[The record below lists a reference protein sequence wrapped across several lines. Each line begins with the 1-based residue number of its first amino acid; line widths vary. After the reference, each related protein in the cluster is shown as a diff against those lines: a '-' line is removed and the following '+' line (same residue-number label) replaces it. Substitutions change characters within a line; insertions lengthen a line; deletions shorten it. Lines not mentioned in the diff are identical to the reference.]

1 MDFCTEYPKLEH
13 AQQDLFRRVITRLL
27 SGHIITP
34 GEALRPDRDWRF
46 AERYQDLIDGYLR
59 IGGWRLDLD
68 RSMQL
73 CRAIHE
79 AGEQRVRFNK
89 LESLVLCTLR
99 LVYHE
104 QMRAANES
112 ERCAVKVGELRERL
126 SAAGRAPYLVQ
137 RRALADALR
146 RLQRHA
152 LVSIDRG
159 FQCADAEVITV
170 TPLIAKV
177 LAPDK
182 VAELA
187 ERIRGY
193 AAAAAATDGGDELV
207 AEDELAGESPGE
219 GP

>member
-1 MDFCTEYPKLEH
+1 MEFCTEYPKLEH
-13 AQQDLFRRVITRLL
+13 AQQEHFRRVVTRLL

-46 AERYQDLIDGYLR
+46 AERHQELLDSYLR

-68 RSMQL
+68 RSAQL
-73 CRAIHE
+73 CRAVHE
-79 AGEQRVRFNK
+79 SGEQRVRFNK
-89 LESLVLCTLR
+89 LESLILCTLR
-99 LVYHE
+99 LVFHE

-112 ERCAVKVGELRERL
+112 DRCAIKVGELRERL
-126 SAAGRAPYLVQ
+126 SVGARAAAPVQ

-159 FQCADAEVITV
+159 FQGEDAEVITV
-170 TPLIAKV
+170 EPLIAKV
-177 LAPDK
+177 LSADR

-187 ERIRGY
+187 ERIRSY
-193 AAAAAATDGGDELV
+193 VATAAD
-207 AEDELAGESPGE
+207 AEDAVADDDPPVGTP
-219 GP
+219 

>member
-1 MDFCTEYPKLEH
+1 MDFCSEYPKLEH
-13 AQQDLFRRVITRLL
+13 ALQEHFRRVVTRLL

-46 AERYQDLIDGYLR
+46 AERHQELLDSYLR

-99 LVYHE
+99 LAYHE
-104 QMRAANES
+104 QMRAANET
-112 ERCAVKVGELRERL
+112 ERCIVKVGELRERL
-126 SAAGRAPYLVQ
+126 SVAGRTPWLVQ

-159 FQCADAEVITV
+159 FQCDDAEAITV
-170 TPLIAKV
+170 APLIAKV

-182 VAELA
+182 VS
-187 ERIRGY
+187 
-193 AAAAAATDGGDELV
+193 
-207 AEDELAGESPGE
+207 ELAGRIRSYASATAEANEDAAVDEEIASE

>member
-1 MDFCTEYPKLEH
+1 MEFCIEYPRLEH
-13 AQQDLFRRVITRLL
+13 AQQELFRRVVTRLL

-46 AERYQDLIDGYLR
+46 AERNQELIDSYLR

-104 QMRAANES
+104 QMRSANET
-112 ERCAVKVGELRERL
+112 ERCMLKVGELRERL
-126 SAAGRAPYLVQ
+126 GVAGRGTSLVH

-152 LVSIDRG
+152 LVALDRG
-159 FQCADAEVITV
+159 FECDDAESITV
-170 TPLIAKV
+170 APLIAKV
-177 LAPDK
+177 LSPDK

-187 ERIRGY
+187 ERIRSYSSAVSDSSDDRGS
-193 AAAAAATDGGDELV
+193 DDDILE
-207 AEDELAGESPGE
+207 ESP
-219 GP
+219 

>member
-1 MDFCTEYPKLEH
+1 MMEFCIEYPKLEH
-13 AQQDLFRRVITRLL
+13 AQQEHFRRVVTRLL

-46 AERYQDLIDGYLR
+46 AERHQDLIDSYLR

-104 QMRAANES
+104 QMRAANET
-112 ERCAVKVGELRERL
+112 ERCMLKVGELRERL
-126 SAAGRAPYLVQ
+126 SLAGRGTSLVQ

-152 LVSIDRG
+152 LVMVDRG
-159 FQCADAEVITV
+159 FECDDAEGITV
-170 TPLIAKV
+170 APLIAKV
-177 LAPDK
+177 LSPDR

-187 ERIRGY
+187 ERIRSY
-193 AAAAAATDGGDELV
+193 SASSADSNEDAVSDDEV
-207 AEDELAGESPGE
+207 IEEMA
-219 GP
+219 